1 MRLPD
6 HFTSKCTA
14 CSEPLPAGYTDC
26 GRAEEATEN
35 GTVEAAVA
43 AAIAKERAD
52 IRSWLGQQAARTK
65 RGPSASLT
73 NHAIGKGDAFKEAAD
88 YLKPPRKP
96 SAKLVEK
103 RAKRKAVAK

>member
-1 MRLPD
+1 MRTTRCP
-6 HFTSKCTA
+6 HCRSAKY
-14 CSEPLPAGYTDC
+14 E
-26 GRAEEATEN
+26 RAEEQASVVAPCDRC
-35 GTVEAAVA
+35 GPIFEAGVTA
-43 AAIAKERAD
+43 ERAR